1 MDKNTII
8 GLVLMAAVLI
18 GFSWYNTNQERNLQ
32 SNQTEQTTPQKATD
46 NKQPNAT
53 TTLVKA
59 TADSTDIFYAATK
72 EQTPKVVELKNQK
85 VSVKINAKGGAIS
98 EVRLNEYKS
107 YKDFEA
113 KKENPLLLYSNKD
126 AGLNF
131 KLDTKEGTL
140 DFSNYYFTPIN
151 QTDSTVTMR
160 LQASNGAS
168 IDVDYKLL
176 ADNYLVNF
184 TVKANGMQK
193 YLPSTTQTIQMDW
206 HDRVAQQEKGFYF
219 ENMYSTLTYKK
230 HGDDTH
236 KMSENETKEESV
248 TESVDWIAFKNQYFS
263 SVLLAAEPMKNVN
276 VRSEQLEEG
285 SGYLKN
291 YSANMAAT
299 FDASG
304 AKPSKFQFYFGPNNY
319 RLLQKMDNYKVSE
332 HDNDLQGLVYLGW
345 PIVKWINRF
354 FTLYVFDFFTRLGL
368 PMGIVLLLITLLLRA
383 IVYVP
388 TRKSY
393 LSSAKMRVLKPKI
406 DEIAAKYPK
415 QEDAMK
421 RQQETMSLYSQYGVS
436 PMGGCLPMLIQMPI
450 WIAMF
455 NFVPNAIELR
465 QQSFLWADDLSTYD
479 SLVSWN
485 TNIWGLGNHLSLFC
499 LLFCATN
506 LLYSFMTMRQQR
518 ETMSGEQAQQMKMMQ
533 WMMMLMPLFFFFMFN
548 KYSAGLNYYY
558 FISLLFSA
566 LTMWYLRKTTDDK
579 KLLAKLEANYQANK
593 NNPNKKPSGLAARL
607 EALQKQQEEM
617 MKRQQEIQQRRQ
629 QK

>member
-53 TTLVKA
+53 TIPVKA

-131 KLDTKEGTL
+131 KIDTKEGTL

-276 VRSEQLEEG
+276 VKSEQLEEG

>member
-46 NKQPNAT
+46 NKQPSAT

-72 EQTPKVVELKNQK
+72 EQTAKVVELKNQK

-276 VRSEQLEEG
+276 VKSEQLEEG

-393 LSSAKMRVLKPKI
+393 LSSAKMRVLKPRI

>member
-46 NKQPNAT
+46 NKQPSAT
-53 TTLVKA
+53 TIPVKT

-85 VSVKINAKGGAIS
+85 VSVKINTKGGAIS

-276 VRSEQLEEG
+276 VKSEQLEEG

-393 LSSAKMRVLKPKI
+393 LSSAKMRVLKPRI